1 MKIDLH
7 FPRQILDSVVGG
19 RSVIDIPRLEIQN
32 LSQAYGFIK
41 TYGYDL
47 ENPHELEEIWGF
59 HRRAISF
66 LREKLLEAGE
76 MIPEELTDTYKLK
89 DPANLL
95 VFASEPV
102 MQGNLRQN
110 WSCALLRVMH
120 ALAHLED
127 DLFKVFSEQIR
138 ESVLRPFQAH
148 LSSDSSAGI
157 ILGHKSDSDQI
168 KLKSFEIKPAKSD
181 ASAVMKL
188 LAKPEATSMGI
199 LDKMGVRLVTRTVFD
214 VFRVVRFLVDQH
226 IISFPNVIPDQS
238 RNNLFPVNLFL
249 EALNDLRRINP
260 EASFEEIEQTLH
272 QKLSESFDRAEYKEK
287 RNDFSGGAY
296 RSIKFIARRLIEI
309 DAPHHFHF
317 FFPYEVQI
325 MDYDTYLK
333 NLSGPEAHE
342 HYKTR
347 QRAAARRRV
356 LGFLHKE

>member
-1 MKIDLH
+1 MKVDLH

-19 RSVIDIPRLEIQN
+19 RSAIDIPRLEIQN
-32 LSQAYGFIK
+32 LEQAHGFAK

-47 ENPHELEEIWGF
+47 GDPVDLEEVWSF
-59 HRRAISF
+59 HRRTISF
-66 LREKLLEAGE
+66 LREKVLEQGE
-76 MIPEELTDTYKLK
+76 LIPEELSDPYKLK

-95 VFASEPV
+95 MYASEATV
-102 MQGNLRQN
+102 KGNLRQN
-110 WSCALLRVMH
+110 WSCAILRVMH

-127 DLFKVFSEQIR
+127 DLFKVFTDQIR
-138 ESVLRPFQAH
+138 DTILRPFQSH
-148 LSSDSSAGI
+148 LSSDPTAGI
-157 ILGHKSDSDQI
+157 VLGHKSDTDQI

-199 LDKMGVRLVTRTVFD
+199 LDKMGVRLVTRSMFD

-238 RNNLFPVNLFL
+238 RNNLYPVNLFL
-249 EALNDLRRINP
+249 EAVNELRMTNSDPDPGDVDRLL
-260 EASFEEIEQTLH
+260 Q
-272 QKLSESFDRAEYKEK
+272 QKLSESLDRAEYKEK
-287 RNDFSGGAY
+287 RNEFSGSNY

-309 DAPHHFHF
+309 DQPHHFHF

-325 MDYDTYLK
+325 MDYETYLK

-342 HYKTR
+342 QYKKR
-347 QRAAARRRV
+347 QREAVRRRV
-356 LGFLHKE
+356 LSFLYKE